1 MSQKPG
7 SPAVEGGSRESG
19 EELTL
24 EARLQRLEEIV
35 TALEAGDVEL
45 ERGLRLFEEGI
56 FHIRTSERL
65 ISRAEL
71 RVEELTGEKEG
82 TRTEPLGMDAQQ

>member
-1 MSQKPG
+1 MSERPG
-7 SPAVEGGSRESG
+7 GPADKEESGESG

-24 EARLQRLEEIV
+24 EARLHRLDEIV

-45 ERGLRLFEEGI
+45 ERGLHLFEEGI
-56 FHIRTSERL
+56 HHIRTAERL

-71 RVEELTGEKEG
+71 RVEELTGEAEA
-82 TRTEPLGMDAQQ
+82 TRIEPLGTDTQQ

>member
-1 MSQKPG
+1 MSERPG
-7 SPAVEGGSRESG
+7 GPAAEEGSRESG

-24 EARLQRLEEIV
+24 EARLRRLEEIV

-45 ERGLRLFEEGI
+45 ERGLHLFEEGI
-56 FHIRTSERL
+56 RHIRTSERL

-71 RVEELTGEKEG
+71 RVEELTGEEEG
-82 TRTEPLGMDAQQ
+82 TRTEPLGTDPRQ